1 MEVEVNSNRVLLW
14 IAVLAMAYFTAC
26 NYTVGEC
33 YPRGQSGGNTGAGAA
48 GSVAVGVGASATG
61 DYAADPPKQPQ
72 DATNP
77 PPDCN
82 SPPDATEL
90 GTYIRCRGL
99 DAMTCVEM
107 CYDIG
112 AICAPLR
119 VHPYGSMGGNGRL
132 KQCME
137 NTTSH
142 TCTYCYEN
150 GDVCSFLYSVLTPTG
165 RPFCGYTG
173 GKGCE

>member
-14 IAVLAMAYFTAC
+14 IAVLAISYVTAC

-33 YPRGQSGGNTGAGAA
+33 YPRGQSGGTTGAGA
-48 GSVAVGVGASATG
+48 GSGSTAVGVGASASG

-112 AICAPLR
+112 VTCAPLR
-119 VHPYGSMGGNGRL
+119 THPYGSKGGIGRL
-132 KQCME
+132 KQCMS
-137 NTTSH
+137 NTTGG

-150 GDVCSFLYSVLTPTG
+150 GDVCTFISG
-165 RPFCGYTG
+165 RIPLCGYTG